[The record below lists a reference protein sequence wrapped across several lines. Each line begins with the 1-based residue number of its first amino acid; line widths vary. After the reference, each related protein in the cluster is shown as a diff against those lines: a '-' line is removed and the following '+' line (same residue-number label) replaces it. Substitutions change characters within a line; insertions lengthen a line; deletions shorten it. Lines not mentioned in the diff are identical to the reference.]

1 MASRCRA
8 CRHLLPKPNPVMPPL
23 ELLAALA
30 PLMPPLMDVAGEFEG
45 YGNGTPSEFLRWLD
59 VDVQRAVG
67 ILGSRRSGIPA
78 IRGAA

>member
-1 MASRCRA
+1 MASRCRS
-8 CRHLLPKPNPVMPPL
+8 CRHLLPKLNPVMPPL

-30 PLMPPLMDVAGEFEG
+30 PLMVPLMDVAGEFES
-45 YGNGTPSEFLRWLD
+45 YGNGTPSDFLRWLD

-67 ILGSRRSGIPA
+67 ILGDRRSGIPA